1 MIFSIDN
8 KTHKILAT
16 IQNGDTTEGYE
27 CSFLSCDNP
36 VCTCGILYLI
46 FDPLEHEGDN
56 RQASSFKVDIDI
68 IERKLDPKPKDKIS
82 EENLKFANLLF
93 PQLDDTD
100 FRLLWERYFSYK
112 NKITEEAKINS
123 IEAHFEYREV
133 EQNGLMSAYNDVLP
147 YGDQLLAT
155 INGTKCIIFDQYC
168 LLPKCSCTNTILS
181 FFSTEEVHKA
191 SEELFSVNLTYRKKK
206 WGTLEGQ
213 NLSVT
218 ADTVRS
224 AIEEQIPDIYKK
236 LLNRHIKL
244 KSIYSHCKKKH
255 FSHQEPVHLPKVGRN
270 APCPCGSGKKYKQC
284 CLGKSK

>member
-1 MIFSIDN
+1 MVFSIDN
-8 KTHKILAT
+8 ETHKILAT
-16 IQNGDTTEGYE
+16 IQNGDTTE
-27 CSFLSCDNP
+27 D
-36 VCTCGILYLI
+36 
-46 FDPLEHEGDN
+46 
-56 RQASSFKVDIDI
+56 
-68 IERKLDPKPKDKIS
+68 
-82 EENLKFANLLF
+82 
-93 PQLDDTD
+93 
-100 FRLLWERYFSYK
+100 
-112 NKITEEAKINS
+112 
-123 IEAHFEYREV
+123 
-133 EQNGLMSAYNDVLP
+133 
-147 YGDQLLAT
+147 
-155 INGTKCIIFDQYC
+155 
-168 LLPKCSCTNTILS
+168 
-181 FFSTEEVHKA
+181 TEEVHKA